1 MQWYTKENSK
11 NHLPTSKTLVMAREN
26 HQFSFESSV
35 LLKSTS
41 LQVWINNG
49 ANITVKILS
58 MSIYITFVME
68 ELNRA
73 LKR

>member
-26 HQFSFESSV
+26 LQFSFESSV

-41 LQVWINNG
+41 LQVLINNG
-49 ANITVKILS
+49 ANITVK
-58 MSIYITFVME
+58 M
-68 ELNRA
+68 
-73 LKR
+73 LK